1 MKGVIMNEKQVL
13 NKIKECRI
21 CPRNCLIDRTNGEKG
36 FCRTG
41 TELIIFND
49 YIHYGEESE
58 LIPSQTI
65 YLKGCNL
72 RCKFCPVS
80 NYLNDSSAGKIIS
93 VNELVSS
100 ILDGLKEGAK
110 NVNFVGG
117 EPTVFLYPLV
127 KVMKL
132 IKGKQKTVWNSNMYF
147 NKEIFPILN
156 DLIDIYLADLKF
168 GNDECAKK
176 LSDADN
182 YSEVVRGNIKLAS
195 EQTNVIIRHLVIPKH
210 LECCTIP
217 VLEWIKRNLRDTKV
231 SLMTNY
237 TPNYKSGIK
246 EINRFLNEDE
256 ISYINKLKKKFKLNY
271 IV

>member
-1 MKGVIMNEKQVL
+1 MNEKQVL
-13 NKIKECRI
+13 NMMKECRI
-21 CPRNCLIDRTNGEKG
+21 CPRNCSIDRTNGEKG
-36 FCRTG
+36 YCQTG

-72 RCKFCPVS
+72 RCKFCSAS
-80 NYLNDSSAGKIIS
+80 NYLNNPSSGRIIS
-93 VNELVSS
+93 VKELVSS
-100 ILDGLKEGAK
+100 ILDGLNEGAK

-117 EPTVFLYPLV
+117 EPTVFLYSLV
-127 KVMKL
+127 KVMRM
-132 IKGKQKTVWNSNMYF
+132 IKGKQKIIWNSNMYF
-147 NKEIFPILN
+147 NKETFSILN
-156 DLIDIYLADLKF
+156 NLIDIYLADLKF
-168 GNDECAKK
+168 GNDKCAKK

-182 YSEVVRGNIKLAS
+182 YSEIVRENLISAS
-195 EQTNVIIRHLVIPKH
+195 EHTDVIIRHLVIPEH

-217 VLEWIKRNLRDTKV
+217 VLEWIKENLRETKV
-231 SLMTNY
+231 SLMLNY

-246 EINRFLNEDE
+246 EINRFLNDDE
-256 ISYINKLKKKFKLNY
+256 ISYINRLKKRFRLNY